1 MMINMRERAVIE
13 EEIDTLFSSKIEPG
27 LENKV
32 KQVRAT
38 NRIKIEVLLDA
49 REATC
54 DLLKAVENLSKS
66 IEVMNQNIIQIRDI
80 VGKKKSSIFEKILKK

>member
-1 MMINMRERAVIE
+1 MRERKAIE
-13 EEIDTLFSSKIEPG
+13 GEIDTLFSSKIEPS

-54 DLLKAVENLSKS
+54 DLLKAVEKLSES

-80 VGKKKSSIFEKILKK
+80 VGKKKSSIFGKIFKK